1 VVAYLIFVSSTMA
14 AVTDEISRKAWVCI
28 CTPLL
33 VGMVCLNDYSFLSWM
48 SIGGL
53 LALLAAFA
61 SVFAYGTA
69 NASPTMRIRDW
80 PATQTYSFAACV
92 QEQASTHTT

>member
-1 VVAYLIFVSSTMA
+1 VLTAFLVAYAVVAYLIFVSSTMA

-48 SIGGL
+48 SVGGL
-53 LALLAAFA
+53 LALIAAFA
-61 SVFAYGTA
+61 SVFAYGMYALHGAITV
-69 NASPTMRIRDW
+69 NRQSSVVEASG
-80 PATQTYSFAACV
+80 
-92 QEQASTHTT
+92 HL